1 MESLIV
7 SYTLE
12 EAKPHQKII
21 IHRLLYGYN
30 DLSNNGAYKYK
41 RKGVIELCSGKKLNR
56 GVFIIPIKHKNKIIP
71 LLKKNKAKM
80 QIIRV
85 NLP

>member
-1 MESLIV
+1 MRSLII

-12 EAKPHQKII
+12 NTKPNQRII

-30 DLSNNGAYKYK
+30 DHSNNMTYNYK
-41 RKGVIELCSGKKLNR
+41 RRGLIDFYSGRKLNR
-56 GVFIIPIKHKNKIIP
+56 GVFIIPFKHKDKFIP
-71 LLKKNKAKM
+71 LLKKNKAKFEV
-80 QIIRV
+80 ISV